1 MTSILPPHK
10 QPINS
15 MHVNVGTAS
24 ECQSLSETSGVE
36 QVTRHLSDTG
46 PEAPPMMQL
55 CYLFVPAGLHS
66 ELKEAIPVAVV
77 SVYMIWC
84 MVERPDAKLRSCSLS
99 RLQRL

>member
-1 MTSILPPHK
+1 MTFILPPHK

-15 MHVNVGTAS
+15 MHVNVGIAS

-55 CYLFVPAGLHS
+55 CYLFVAPAGLHS
-66 ELKEAIPVAVV
+66 ELKEAILVAFV
-77 SVYMIWC
+77 SVYMMWC
-84 MVERPDAKLRSCSLS
+84 VVERLDAKLRSCSLS
-99 RLQRL
+99 RLL